1 LMQQVEEAAERIV
14 TNHGAT
20 ISDSFMDFV
29 D

>member
-1 LMQQVEEAAERIV
+1 VEEAAERIV